1 MIRIAL
7 FGAGGQ
13 LGSELIAQA
22 PRHAVELLGF
32 THGEADVADPTA
44 VDQAIAAAQPHL
56 IVNAASFTDV
66 DRAETERKAAFRVNA
81 TGPAVL
87 GKASA
92 ALRVPIVHI
101 STDHVFDGTKTG
113 AYREDD
119 ATAPLNVYGAS
130 KAEGEAS
137 LRQTNNRHL
146 ILRTSWVFGVH
157 GRNFLRTVL
166 RLASEKDVLS
176 VVDDQFGC
184 PTATVDLAEAI
195 FRLAPLAAA
204 GKTSWGTYHFAGMGV
219 CSRYEFARE
228 MVAAAAQ
235 VTGRHP
241 AVKPIKSSEYPVA
254 ARRPA
259 NSALDCTRFT
269 ATFGFRAGPWQER
282 MREAVAILSGAQ
294 A

>member
-7 FGAGGQ
+7 FGASGQ

-22 PRHAVELLGF
+22 SQHAVELRAF
-32 THGEADVADPTA
+32 THREADVADQAA
-44 VDQAIAAAQPHL
+44 VNQAIAAAQPNL
-56 IVNAASFTDV
+56 VVNAAGFTDV
-66 DRAETERKAAFRVNA
+66 DRAETERETAFRVNA
-81 TGPAVL
+81 IGPAVL
-87 GKASA
+87 GRASA
-92 ALRVPIVHI
+92 ALGVPIVHI
-101 STDHVFDGTKTG
+101 STDHVFDGTKTR

-119 ATAPLNVYGAS
+119 LTAPLNVYGAS

-137 LRQTNNRHL
+137 LREATNRHL
-146 ILRTSWVFGVH
+146 ILRTSWIYGVH

-166 RLASEKDVLS
+166 QLAGEKDVLP

-184 PTATVDLAEAI
+184 PTAAVDLAEAI

-204 GKTSWGTYHFAGMGV
+204 GRTSWGTYHFAGTGV
-219 CSRYEFARE
+219 ASRYEFARE
-228 MVAAAAQ
+228 IVAAAAQ

-241 AVKPIKSSEYPVA
+241 DVKPIKSAEHPVA

-269 ATFGFRAGPWQER
+269 ATFGFRAGPWQAR
-282 MREAVAILSGAQ
+282 TREAVAILGGAQ
-294 A
+294 Q